1 MPRVC
6 HLFLE
11 PSVQSLEDFPQAPP
25 TSISSFETCL
35 NDYTPQFSNALG
47 GDWPVELVQ
56 TPLSE
61 PRSGESI
68 HTILEICVRLQ
79 LVP

>member
-11 PSVQSLEDFPQAPP
+11 PGSQFLEDFLQASI

-35 NDYTPQFSNALG
+35 NDYTPQSSNALG

-61 PRSGESI
+61 RRSGESI
-68 HTILEICVRLQ
+68 HTILKI
-79 LVP
+79 